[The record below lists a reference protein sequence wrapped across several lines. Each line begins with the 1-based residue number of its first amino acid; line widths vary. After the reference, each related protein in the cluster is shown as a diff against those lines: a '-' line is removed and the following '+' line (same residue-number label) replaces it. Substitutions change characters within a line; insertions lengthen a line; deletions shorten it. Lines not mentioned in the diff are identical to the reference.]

1 MPPAELLSG
10 LIAAP
15 FTPLRSDGALNLP
28 MIDRLARSLAANS
41 VSGAF
46 VCGTTGEGSSLTS
59 DERRAVAE
67 RWAKVKPAKL
77 KLIVH
82 VGHNSQ
88 AESCALAR
96 HAGSLKADAIATLAP
111 SFFKPT
117 RLEDLIAWCA
127 QVAEAAP
134 RTPFYYYHMPAMTG
148 VDFQMVDFLPAAR
161 KAIPTFSGIKFT
173 HENLMDYGR
182 TVVRAED
189 QQAVLFGRDE
199 ILLSGLVL
207 GARGAVG
214 STYNYMAPIYNKLMA
229 YYASGELAGAH
240 AQQIRSMEIIAIMVK
255 HGGLSA
261 GKAIMKMIGLDCGP
275 TRAPLRTLSI
285 KQESAL
291 RSELRKADFF
301 HACSLKK

>member
-1 MPPAELLSG
+1 MEPIEVAG
-10 LIAAP
+10 NT
-15 FTPLRSDGALNLP
+15 TPIVGVDQRLP
-28 MIDRLARSLAANS
+28 SL
-41 VSGAF
+41 
-46 VCGTTGEGSSLTS
+46 GTTSYFTAGTGFA
-59 DERRAVAE
+59 DE
-67 RWAKVKPAKL
+67 
-77 KLIVH
+77 I
-82 VGHNSQ
+82 
-88 AESCALAR
+88 ESCHDPGA
-96 HAGSLKADAIATLAP
+96 
-111 SFFKPT
+111 
-117 RLEDLIAWCA
+117 
-127 QVAEAAP
+127 
-134 RTPFYYYHMPAMTG
+134 Y
-148 VDFQMVDFLPAAR
+148 
-161 KAIPTFSGIKFT
+161 
-173 HENLMDYGR
+173 
-182 TVVRAED
+182 AED

-301 HACSLKK
+301 HACSLNK